1 MQKILRVD
9 NMVQFGNSE
18 LKKIMKLHLTVFMPG
33 VNGTFHPGLALSCVR
48 NIIGYFTQNWV
59 GFIMDQLMQK
69 GAGFGMKNLVG
80 CGREMIYGPI
90 FGKITRV
97 GGFTIM
103 E

>member
-1 MQKILRVD
+1 
-9 NMVQFGNSE
+9 MVKFENSE
-18 LKKIMKLHLTVFMPG
+18 WKKIMTLLLTVFMQG

-48 NIIGYFTQNWV
+48 NIIGYFTKNWV

-80 CGREMIYGPI
+80 CGRERIYGPI
-90 FGKITRV
+90 FGEIIRV